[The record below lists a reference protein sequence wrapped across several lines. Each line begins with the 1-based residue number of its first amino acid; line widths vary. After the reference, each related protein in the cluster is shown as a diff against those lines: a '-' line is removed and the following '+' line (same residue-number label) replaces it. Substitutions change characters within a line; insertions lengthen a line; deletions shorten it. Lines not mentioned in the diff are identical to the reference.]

1 MSIVDGSVPTAASR
15 PRTERSVRPATLIIG
30 AIAVT
35 GMTLVALHV
44 INQGYVRVDVEQ
56 LRNGEAWRSGGW
68 LSQIVLR
75 FVSRIN
81 DGQLQQLVLSLV
93 AAAASGVLL
102 AALYHRLRANGWIM
116 LGALVVLCALALHA
130 GGLYVLT
137 ANSRAI
143 PLLLAVAVLIPAIR
157 AIEETGDVQAA
168 ISMGLLLPLL
178 LLASPLTTPLVL
190 PFAIGATLADRDARR
205 DPRAFI
211 AVLLVTILPTVIVAV
226 GIVGFVAQ
234 ARLDVAEA
242 LLPYIR
248 AFSDMHLGDPTDS
261 LLGLVVYAPVM
272 LVPVLYCHVVSALA
286 IVVLPLY
293 LVMARETLTNTMSA
307 IIPPLVATVAF
318 ASWLAVVRLPRELRL
333 ISLAMLVLSAVATWT
348 LPGVWGDPEWRAALL
363 SLPIGTP

>member
-1 MSIVDGSVPTAASR
+1 
-15 PRTERSVRPATLIIG
+15 
-30 AIAVT
+30 
-35 GMTLVALHV
+35 
-44 INQGYVRVDVEQ
+44 
-56 LRNGEAWRSGGW
+56 
-68 LSQIVLR
+68 
-75 FVSRIN
+75 
-81 DGQLQQLVLSLV
+81 
-93 AAAASGVLL
+93 
-102 AALYHRLRANGWIM
+102 
-116 LGALVVLCALALHA
+116 VLCALALHA

-261 LLGLVVYAPVM
+261 LLALVVYAPVM
-272 LVPVLYCHVVSALA
+272 LVPVLYCLWPGLPERRHVVSALA

>member
-93 AAAASGVLL
+93 AAAASV
-102 AALYHRLRANGWIM
+102 
-116 LGALVVLCALALHA
+116 ALHA

-248 AFSDMHLGDPTDS
+248 AFSDMHLRDPTDR
-261 LLGLVVYAPVM
+261 LLALVVYAPGM
-272 LVPVLYCHVVSALA
+272 LVPVLYCLCHVVSALA